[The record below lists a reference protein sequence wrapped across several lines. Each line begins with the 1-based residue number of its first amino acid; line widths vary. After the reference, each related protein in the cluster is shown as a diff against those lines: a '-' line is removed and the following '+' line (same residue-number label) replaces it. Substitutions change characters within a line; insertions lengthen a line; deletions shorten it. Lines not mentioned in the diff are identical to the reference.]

1 MISETLWD
9 SALMCL
15 IGAFFGL
22 VIGQFIEPREAI
34 MKCILI
40 GMMIGMILLTIYYA
54 ILAYREWK
62 REQKKKRRSIYRGG
76 YIR

>member
-22 VIGQFIEPREAI
+22 VIGQFIEPRETI

>member
-9 SALMCL
+9 STLVCL

-22 VIGQFIEPREAI
+22 VVGQFVEPREAI

-62 REQKKKRRSIYRGG
+62 REQKKNKRMYRGG
-76 YIR
+76 YSR

>member
-22 VIGQFIEPREAI
+22 VIGQFIEPRETI

-62 REQKKKRRSIYRGG
+62 REQKKNRRNIYKGR